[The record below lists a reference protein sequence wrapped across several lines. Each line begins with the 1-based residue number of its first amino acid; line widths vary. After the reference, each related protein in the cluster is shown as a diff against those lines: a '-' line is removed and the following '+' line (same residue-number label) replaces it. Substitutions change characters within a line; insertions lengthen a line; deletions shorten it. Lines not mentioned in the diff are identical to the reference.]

1 MNSASKGN
9 FKQCKDSHGLELAH
23 SRSELVSLINSA
35 FDNPG
40 RLSSERKKMV
50 KEICTFD
57 DGKSADR
64 LEDAFKSFL
73 KTYNRI

>member
-1 MNSASKGN
+1 MNSIRKCQ
-9 FKQCKDSHGLELAH
+9 FKHSIDSRGLELAH
-23 SRSELVSLINSA
+23 SRYELVSLINSA

-40 RLSSERKKMV
+40 RLSSERKKME

-73 KTYNRI
+73 KTYNLR